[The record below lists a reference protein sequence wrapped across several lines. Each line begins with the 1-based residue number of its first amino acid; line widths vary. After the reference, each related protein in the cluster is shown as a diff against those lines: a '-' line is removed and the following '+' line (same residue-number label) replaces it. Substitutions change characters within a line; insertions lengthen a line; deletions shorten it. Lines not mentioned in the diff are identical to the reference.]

1 MLTSKML
8 WKIPLSGL
16 DLFRGIKAKG
26 ICIHAE
32 SRLFF
37 FLLREPAGKTSCSR
51 KGADCALK
59 QDCSIETL
67 LEWVQKAQEW
77 PLAKLLVAAGASLQP
92 FPDQC
97 TSKTIQLLSLHGA
110 LIATVWCATS
120 KCDSC
125 SAQHYRP
132 KIQSRMCWSPYLSLF
147 ELHAL

>member
-1 MLTSKML
+1 MKNTPLWPWPYQGNQSKR
-8 WKIPLSGL
+8 
-16 DLFRGIKAKG
+16 DLYPCRIQT
-26 ICIHAE
+26 
-32 SRLFF
+32 FF

-125 SAQHYRP
+125 SAQHDRP
-132 KIQSRMCWSPYLSLF
+132 KIQSRMCWPPYLSLF